1 MQATIVEAGVHIIV
15 TYDVNT
21 EDKAGRRRLRRIAK
35 ACENYG
41 QRVQF
46 SIFEVNVD
54 LTRWTELK
62 LKLLDLMDDKK
73 DSVRFYFL
81 SSDDAQKTEHHG
93 TKEPRNLDDPLI
105 L

>member
-1 MQATIVEAGVHIIV
+1 MNVLV

-35 ACENYG
+35 SCENYG

-46 SIFEVNVD
+46 SVFEMNVD

-62 LKLLDLMDDKK
+62 LTLLGLMDAKK
-73 DSVRFYFL
+73 DSLRFYFL

-93 TKEPRNLDDPLI
+93 TKEPRDLDEPLI

>member
-1 MQATIVEAGVHIIV
+1 MHILV

-35 ACENYG
+35 SCENYG

-46 SIFEVNVD
+46 SIFEVNVN

-73 DSVRFYFL
+73 DSLRFYFL
-81 SSDDAQKTEHHG
+81 SSDDAEKTEHHG
-93 TKEPRNLDDPLI
+93 TKKPRDLDEPLI